1 MGNVQAGFQISVLVE
16 TVRKI
21 KGGVVAPC
29 GIAEQFSINEQ
40 SEIIEKNRITH
51 N

>member
-1 MGNVQAGFQISVLVE
+1 MNDVWAGFQVLVLVE

-21 KGGVVAPC
+21 KERVVVPY

>member
-1 MGNVQAGFQISVLVE
+1 MDDVRAGFKVPVLVE

-21 KGGVVAPC
+21 KGEVVASY

-40 SEIIEKNRITH
+40 
-51 N
+51 